1 MNMKFEKETRNMHV
15 RSSSVTVIFPLI
27 LLKISGAA
35 DPNKG
40 AYSVPV
46 IEYIGNQ
53 CDRDREYAR
62 LR

>member
-1 MNMKFEKETRNMHV
+1 MKFEKETRNMHV

-35 DPNKG
+35 ETNKG

-53 CDRDREYAR
+53 
-62 LR
+62 

>member
-1 MNMKFEKETRNMHV
+1 MNTKFENETRNMHV

-27 LLKISGAA
+27 LLKIIGAA

-46 IEYIGNQ
+46 IEYIDNQ
-53 CDRDREYAR
+53 
-62 LR
+62 

>member
-1 MNMKFEKETRNMHV
+1 MNMKFEKKTRNMHV
-15 RSSSVTVIFPLI
+15 RSSSGTVIFPLI

-53 CDRDREYAR
+53 
-62 LR
+62 

>member
-1 MNMKFEKETRNMHV
+1 MNMEFEKETRNMHV
-15 RSSSVTVIFPLI
+15 RSSSVTMIFSLI
-27 LLKISGAA
+27 LLKISGLA

-53 CDRDREYAR
+53 
-62 LR
+62 